1 MGEFDFTYWN
11 DWNDYRDSYRYSKDK
26 TLIKK
31 DYVWFS
37 EYEEVKRF
45 NKKIKMLLNRHKNRK
60 VYI

>member
-37 EYEEVKRF
+37 EYKEVKRF
-45 NKKIKMLLNRHKNRK
+45 NKKIKMLLNRRKNRK